1 MTAYRPQLVRPRVLT
16 ASAIVFALLVPFV
29 IHAAWDYAE
38 TWRLGKSIAAIR
50 ADHEPLTTQEIHS
63 AHILDGEAADS
74 ARYYRAAAA
83 LAGSDAG
90 ATSIRARVT
99 EALWSDEWPQA
110 LVGDLRDRVARDDDA
125 FRLLDHATPLAFD
138 GFGPGNLNA
147 RIAEMLT
154 LARLASLRTRLLAIE
169 GDGNGAVA
177 SLYAELRLQRT
188 FDFDPVPS
196 YLPGVT
202 IAGLADSVGLIINR
216 SRPDGAALARL
227 AAPLRELDR
236 DDRLKRRLLRMRAAI
251 FDNRLDNWSLW
262 RPWMLKLLNERIETL
277 GALIEGAGRPWPRPL
292 DPPSGAY
299 LPDSASERL
308 FREMD
313 RGTMATVAIETAF
326 IRCARSVVAVER
338 YRLDHAGAL
347 SPRIE
352 DLAPAYLDASPIDPF
367 SGRPLR
373 FVATSSGY
381 IVYSVGRDRRDQ
393 GGRLARRDS
402 PDLGIRIARR

>member
-1 MTAYRPQLVRPRVLT
+1 MTAHGPHLVRRRFLT
-16 ASAIVFALLVPFV
+16 ASVIVFALLVPFV

-38 TWRLGKSIAAIR
+38 TWRLGQSIAEIR
-50 ADHEPLTTQEIHS
+50 AKHEPLTIQEIQASHM
-63 AHILDGEAADS
+63 LDGEAADS

-83 LAGSDAG
+83 LAGPDAS
-90 ATSIRARVT
+90 AMSIRARVT
-99 EALWSDEWPQA
+99 EALWSDAWPEA
-110 LVGDLRDRVARDDDA
+110 LVGELRDRVARDGDA
-125 FRLLDHATPLAFD
+125 LRLLDRATPLAFD

-154 LARLASLRTRLLAIE
+154 LARVAPLRTRLLAID
-169 GDGNGAVA
+169 GDGNGAAA

-188 FDFDPVPS
+188 FDVDPAPS
-196 YLPGVT
+196 NLPGLT
-202 IAGLADSVGLIINR
+202 IAGLADSVALIVNR
-216 SRPDGAALARL
+216 SHPDAAALARI
-227 AAPLRELDR
+227 AVPLRELDR
-236 DDRLKRRLLRMRAAI
+236 DDRLKRHLLRTRAAF
-251 FDNRLDNWSLW
+251 FDNRLEHWSLW
-262 RPWMLKLLNERIETL
+262 RPWVLKLLNERIETL

-292 DPPSGAY
+292 DRPSGAY
-299 LPDSASERL
+299 LSDSASERL
-308 FREMD
+308 FGEMD

-347 SPRIE
+347 PPRIQ

-373 FVATSSGY
+373 FVPQSGGY

-393 GGRLARRDS
+393 GGRLTRRDS